1 MPRPVELPLVERRA
15 VAMPVECRTEADGAG
30 KITGYAAV
38 TERETV
44 IDLGFFAFREKIA
57 KGAFKDAIKNDDVR
71 ALFNHDPN
79 FVLGRNTNGTLRLK
93 EDDQGLRYE
102 ADTPDTQAARDV
114 RTLIARGDV
123 SGSSFAFTVENDDDV
138 WDDSEV
144 KKGKLPLRTIRKVS
158 LYDVSPV
165 TYPAYEG
172 TSVSARSR
180 TKMESIVEA
189 ARLAKAAD
197 EQRAKDEQAAKSPE
211 VLALEAARSTVDALK
226 PWRAAAS

>member
-1 MPRPVELPLVERRA
+1 MPKPIELPLVERRA
-15 VAMPVECRTEADGAG
+15 IASPVECRAEADGAG
-30 KITGYAAV
+30 KIAGYAAV

-57 KGAFKDAIKNDDVR
+57 KGAFKDAIQNDDVR

-79 FVLGRNTNGTLRLK
+79 YVLGRNTNDTLRLK
-93 EDDQGLRYE
+93 EDGTGLRYE
-102 ADTPDTQAARDV
+102 ADIPDTQAARDV
-114 RTLIARGDV
+114 RTLIQRGDV
-123 SGSSFAFTVENDDDV
+123 SGSSFAFTVEDDDDI

-144 KKGKLPLRTIRKVS
+144 KKGKLPLRTIRKVT

-180 TKMESIVEA
+180 TKMEGLIEA
-189 ARLAKAAD
+189 ARLAKVAD
-197 EQRAKDEQAAKSPE
+197 EQRAAEEQAAKPAAI
-211 VLALEAARSTVDALK
+211 VAVEAARAEIEALK
-226 PWRAAAS
+226 AWPSRS